1 VKLTYPL
8 CVVHISP
15 PHPCYHV
22 TINLLMTDLAKL
34 APGFILVMLT
44 DPNTSALFAFA
55 FLPVVLAKARAL
67 ALPASVLLFAVLA

>member
-1 VKLTYPL
+1 
-8 CVVHISP
+8 
-15 PHPCYHV
+15 
-22 TINLLMTDLAKL
+22 MTDLAKL

-55 FLPVVLAKARAL
+55 FLPAVLAKARAL